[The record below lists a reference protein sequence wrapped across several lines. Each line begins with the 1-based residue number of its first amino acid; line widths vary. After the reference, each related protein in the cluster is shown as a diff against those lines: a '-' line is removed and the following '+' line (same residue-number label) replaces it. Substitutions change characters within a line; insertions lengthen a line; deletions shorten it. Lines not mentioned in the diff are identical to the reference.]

1 MADANAARRHEADTM
16 DGRRIVIVAIALC
29 VLIAACIAG
38 AGWLT
43 HAMAHRYAR
52 PVYHEPAGLPQT
64 DGPPLEP
71 DPAATLARFRAEK
84 QALLQSYAWVDRPH
98 GIARMPIEDAMR
110 IVAAQA
116 AATPASRS
124 PESGR

>member
-1 MADANAARRHEADTM
+1 MADVNPARRHEADAI

-29 VLIAACIAG
+29 ALIAACIAG

-43 HAMAHRYAR
+43 HAMAHHYAR
-52 PVYHEPAGLPQT
+52 PVYREPAGLPQT

-71 DPAATLARFRAEK
+71 DPAAALARFRAEK
-84 QALLQSYAWVDRPH
+84 QALLQGHAWVDRAH
-98 GIARMPIEDAMR
+98 GIVRMPIEDAMR
-110 IVAAQA
+110 IVAAQSA
-116 AATPASRS
+116 DTPASRS